1 MALLSG
7 STNAKPPRFG
17 LMRPAVI
24 IGLLVL
30 GLTRIEDRAMIGV
43 PSLAPDAMAAMAV
56 QPPEDDGTFADEP
69 AGAVPLS
76 GAGQVPR
83 DRIRRA
89 LRDRD
94 FAVVAAQGAIPGP
107 VALGTN
113 APSFGGPA
121 GDNPAAQEVLNALP
135 PAIETTPTNLAGAAP
150 ALLSPGSNVFSANI
164 PQADNGGGAG
174 NGGAG
179 NGGSVGAG
187 GGAGG
192 DGTTA
197 PPAVVPGPVAAIPE
211 PASWL
216 FLILGFLGIGAALRR
231 GKPARKG
238 PVAHQ
243 VAAS

>member
-1 MALLSG
+1 MALLSE

-43 PSLAPDAMAAMAV
+43 PSLAPDAMAAMAI
-56 QPPEDDGTFADEP
+56 QPSEDDGTFADEP

-94 FAVVAAQGAIPGP
+94 FAAVAAQGAIPGP

-113 APSFGGPA
+113 APSLGGPA

-135 PAIETTPTNLAGAAP
+135 PVIATTPVSLASAAP

-164 PQADNGGGAG
+164 PQTDNGGGAG
-174 NGGAG
+174 NGG
-179 NGGSVGAG
+179 GGVGAG

-192 DGTTA
+192 DGTIA

-216 FLILGFLGIGAALRR
+216 FLILGFLGIGAALRH
-231 GKPARKG
+231 GKPSHKG
-238 PVAHQ
+238 LIAHQ
-243 VAAS
+243 AAAF